1 MTDLTDTGSVMR
13 FGVRYRG
20 RPEGFV
26 TLSPPGEMN
35 ARNALGVYALARTLG
50 LTHDEVAVGLER
62 FAGVRRRQEVVGTF
76 GDVVLVDDFAH
87 HPTAVSGTLTALRQ
101 RYPGRRLW
109 GLFEPRSNT
118 SRRKVF
124 QRDYAI
130 ALGQADRVVIGQ
142 VFQKQSDT
150 VAAAQMFSPEQ
161 LVDDLRAAGISA
173 ELGADAAAISRMVA
187 AAVAPQDVIVL
198 MSNGDF
204 GGLRARLV
212 EALARRAAAHP

>member
-1 MTDLTDTGSVMR
+1 VLH
-13 FGVRYRG
+13 RG

-26 TLSPPGEMN
+26 ALSPPGEMN

-50 LTHDEVAVGLER
+50 LTHDEVATGLAR

-87 HPTAVSGTLTALRQ
+87 HPTAVSGTLAALRQ

-130 ALGQADRVVIGQ
+130 ALAQADRVVIGA
-142 VFQKQSDT
+142 VFQKQGDPVT
-150 VAAAQMFSPEQ
+150 AAQMFSPEQ
-161 LVDDLRAAGISA
+161 LVDDLRAAGTVA
-173 ELGADAAAISRMVA
+173 ELGVDAGGVSRMVADAAA
-187 AAVAPQDVIVL
+187 PNDVIVL

-212 EALARRAAAHP
+212 EDLARRAEGTS

>member
-1 MTDLTDTGSVMR
+1 MPGSPLRRSSLTSLRSSTV
-13 FGVRYRG
+13 
-20 RPEGFV
+20 P
-26 TLSPPGEMN
+26 
-35 ARNALGVYALARTLG
+35 
-50 LTHDEVAVGLER
+50 
-62 FAGVRRRQEVVGTF
+62 AG
-76 GDVVLVDDFAH
+76 A
-87 HPTAVSGTLTALRQ
+87 ALRQ
-101 RYPGRRLW
+101 PQWPREATNEIARQPHKRAPRRLTSPTTF
-109 GLFEPRSNT
+109 FEAHR
-118 SRRKVF
+118 
-124 QRDYAI
+124 I
-130 ALGQADRVVIGQ
+130 ADRVVIGQ

-212 EALARRAAAHP
+212 EALAHRAAAHP